1 MAGEISGVFP
11 GTGLKNIRNMERMV
25 NLMKKA
31 LSLCIASA
39 VVLVAP
45 AVVPEAAA
53 QSLTPDHYGTNDTN
67 YHYISAE
74 EFQSTV
80 ATGYLETANGF
91 WRGNDALFLAV
102 VAPLRLPSGALVD
115 GYTIVFDDSDVDH
128 DIGLALHRYWVGAFG
143 STGTTQIGTTFW
155 SSGSP
160 GVRSTWVDLDP
171 DHTISYFNTAT
182 LSTQSYI
189 FRVALSN
196 TPDVQ
201 FRGVIVH
208 WKRQVRAAPATAT
221 FNDVPTGHWAFQ
233 FIEALADSGITAGCG
248 GGSFC
253 PDNTLTRAEMAVF
266 LSKALGL
273 HYAP

>member
-1 MAGEISGVFP
+1 
-11 GTGLKNIRNMERMV
+11 MV
-25 NLMKKA
+25 NLMKTSVPVCVA
-31 LSLCIASA
+31 MA
-39 VVLVAP
+39 VFLVVP
-45 AVVPEAAA
+45 AVVPEATA
-53 QSLTPDHYGTNDTN
+53 QGPAPDFYGTADTN

-91 WRGNDALFLAV
+91 WRGNYALFLAV

-115 GYTIVFDDSDVDH
+115 GYTVVFDDSDADQ
-128 DIGLALHRYWVGAFG
+128 DIALALHRHWVGAFG

-171 DHTISYFNTAT
+171 DHTISYFNTVT

-189 FRVALSN
+189 FRVALEN
-196 TPDVQ
+196 TPDVR

-208 WKRQVRAAPATAT
+208 WKRQVSPAPATAT

-233 FIEALADSGITAGCG
+233 FIEALSDSGITAGCG
-248 GGSFC
+248 GGIFC